1 MYNNYTGDTVD
12 DLFFKL
18 DKLYSDYDNIV
29 VMGHSYPDLDCYGS
43 CLGIYKRVSAIGKN
57 CYIYLEGNDYSEIM
71 CKAIDSVDGV
81 KYINSSNIG
90 NLTNILL
97 IIVDVHQINRLENS
111 NIFDY
116 CKDYVILDHHIKDK
130 KCPKNGKLLYI
141 NNSLSSMVEL
151 ITYYLDYNK
160 ITIDKSIATIML
172 AGLEIDTNGYNLKTT
187 SKTYRAASLLVEMGA
202 DIIAKQELLKES
214 KYDYVRRA
222 DYIKNSYTI
231 NGNIAICVL
240 PDISKT
246 ETLAEIADSL
256 LAFDDIEASFV
267 IAKISNKEYG
277 ISARSIGEF
286 DILKVIRKLDGGGST
301 TSAGAKTNKSLSN
314 IKEIIIKSI
323 KG

>member
-1 MYNNYTGDTVD
+1 MI
-12 DLFFKL
+12 FFKL

>member
-1 MYNNYTGDTVD
+1 
-12 DLFFKL
+12 
-18 DKLYSDYDNIV
+18 
-29 VMGHSYPDLDCYGS
+29 
-43 CLGIYKRVSAIGKN
+43 
-57 CYIYLEGNDYSEIM
+57 
-71 CKAIDSVDGV
+71 
-81 KYINSSNIG
+81 
-90 NLTNILL
+90 
-97 IIVDVHQINRLENS
+97 
-111 NIFDY
+111 
-116 CKDYVILDHHIKDK
+116 
-130 KCPKNGKLLYI
+130 
-141 NNSLSSMVEL
+141 MVEL

-214 KYDYVRRA
+214 KDDYVRRA